1 MSAMRGTFEH
11 QIVLLVEDET
21 FSRAMVGQML
31 ERLGFKRVLL
41 AQDGYQAIEILGRE
55 LVTAVITDFRMPGMH
70 GLQLLKAIRTGKTA
84 APRNLPC
91 ALLTSHA
98 ERHLV
103 GLAIVLDADTFLA
116 KPVSSET
123 MAKHMARCF
132 QYRFEPLDVSSY
144 ESVEVDDAA
153 PHLAVPLPV
162 LDPAEDRIRED
173 EIRIAEDEILES
185 RPKRLAD
192 SEPRPQSPATR
203 PSADQAPPARKPAA
217 PVPPKPAAV
226 PGKTASPRAAAA
238 ATAPARA
245 KSEKKVRLTEVPEG
259 AVLTRDV
266 IGSSGTLMLA
276 RGTRFKD
283 RYAKRLSELHEL
295 EGNIEYVWIE
305 GE

>member
-1 MSAMRGTFEH
+1 MRSTFEH
-11 QIVLLVEDET
+11 QVVLLVEDET
-21 FSRAMVGQML
+21 FSRVMVGQML

-41 AQDGYQAIEILGRE
+41 AQDGYQALDILGRE

-84 APRNLPC
+84 GPRNLPC

-116 KPVSSET
+116 KPVSAET

-132 QYRFEPLDVSSY
+132 QYRFEPLEIAAY
-144 ESVEVDDAA
+144 EAVEVDNAA

-162 LDPAEDRIRED
+162 VESAPDTIKEE
-173 EIRIAEDEILES
+173 EILEPEPPPCPEPARTS
-185 RPKRLAD
+185 S
-192 SEPRPQSPATR
+192 SEPMPGKVAPASER
-203 PSADQAPPARKPAA
+203 APTGRKPTAA
-217 PVPPKPAAV
+217 
-226 PGKTASPRAAAA
+226 ASPRQTPTDKPSVRGQPSAA
-238 ATAPARA
+238 ATARP
-245 KSEKKVRLTEVPEG
+245 KSERKVALSEAPEN

-266 IGSSGTLMLA
+266 MGAGGTLLLA
-276 RGTRFKD
+276 RGTRFKN
-283 RYAKRLSELHEL
+283 RYAKRLAELHEL
-295 EGNIEYVWIE
+295 EGNIEYIWIE